1 MSNDK
6 PKIGGE
12 FGEVRANIDVDT
24 LTTYLLKNVKTLRG
38 PIDVKQFKF
47 GQSNPT
53 YFLTDANKTKFV
65 LRKKPAGELISNTA
79 HQIEREYTMLR
90 ALRTHNTNP
99 STPRAQHIPIPA
111 PIILCEDKS
120 IIGTP
125 FYVMEFVDGR
135 IFTDS
140 AMPQVSPQDRR
151 ECWLSAIAALAA
163 LGSISIAD
171 VGLSKFAP
179 PSDYFPR
186 QIKSLSRVSKAQAAV
201 VDLDTKR
208 PIGEIPYYAELM
220 AWYHKHLPDERKT
233 GVRIVHGDYKLDNL
247 IFHPTENRVTAIL
260 DWELCT
266 LGSPLA
272 DLANLTMGWS
282 VRPTDLQIDPNTP
295 FMTGSFKDA
304 PEQQPI
310 ALEELEREYCR
321 LTNQPYP
328 ITEMVFAR
336 SWMLFRLAVI
346 SQGIAARVA
355 RKQASSERA
364 FVHVRAFPLI
374 GGLAKTVIE
383 EADSSFGP
391 QGKL

>member
-1 MSNDK
+1 MSK
-6 PKIGGE
+6 KIGGE
-12 FGEVRANIDVDT
+12 FGEVRANIDVET
-24 LTTYLLKNVKTLRG
+24 LSKYLLKHVKALRG

-90 ALRTHNTNP
+90 ALHTHNTNP
-99 STPRAQHIPIPA
+99 STPRAQYVPVPE

-135 IFTDS
+135 IFTDTT
-140 AMPQVSPQDRR
+140 MPEVSPKDRR

-163 LGSISIAD
+163 LGSISPAA
-171 VGLSKFAP
+171 VGLSTFGP
-179 PSDYFPR
+179 SSDYFPR
-186 QIKSLSRVSKAQAAV
+186 QIKSLSRVSSAQAAV
-201 VDLDTKR
+201 VDLDTKQ
-208 PIGEIPYYAELM
+208 PIGDIPFFAELM
-220 AWYHKHLPDERKT
+220 VWYRKNLPDEKKT
-233 GVRIVHGDYKLDNL
+233 GLRIVHGDYKLDNL
-247 IFHPTENRVTAIL
+247 IFHPTENRVIAIL

-272 DLANLTMGWS
+272 DLANLTMPWAI
-282 VRPTDLQIDPNTP
+282 RTKDMQTDLGQQPLIA
-295 FMTGSFKDA
+295 GFKDA

-310 ALEELEREYCR
+310 PLEDLEREYCR
-321 LTNQPYP
+321 LTHQPYP
-328 ITEMVFAR
+328 ITEMVFAS
-336 SWMLFRLAVI
+336 SWMLFRLSVI

-355 RKQASSERA
+355 RKQASSEQA
-364 FVHVRAFPLI
+364 FMHAKKFPLI
-374 GGLAKTVIE
+374 GKMAKTVIE
-383 EADSSFGP
+383 ETG
-391 QGKL
+391 GKIETQAKL

>member
-1 MSNDK
+1 MSNEK
-6 PKIGGE
+6 KKIGGE

-38 PIDVKQFKF
+38 PIDVKQFQF

-90 ALRTHNTNP
+90 ALHAHNTNP
-99 STPRAQHIPIPA
+99 STPREQHVPVPE

-135 IFTDS
+135 IFTDTTMPEVS
-140 AMPQVSPQDRR
+140 AQVRR

-163 LGSISIAD
+163 LGSVSPAS
-171 VGLSKFAP
+171 VGLSSFGP
-179 PSDYFPR
+179 SSDYFPR
-186 QIKSLSRVSKAQAAV
+186 QIKSLSRVSSAQAAV
-201 VDLDTKR
+201 VDLDTNR
-208 PIGEIPYYAELM
+208 PIGDIPGFAAM
-220 AWYHKHLPDERKT
+220 MGWYRAHLPDEKKT
-233 GVRIVHGDYKLDNL
+233 GLRIVHGDYKLDNL
-247 IFHPTENRVTAIL
+247 IFHPTENRVLAIL

-272 DLANLTMGWS
+272 DLANLTMPWS
-282 VRPTDLQIDPNTP
+282 VRPTDLKIGPETTV
-295 FMTGSFKDA
+295 MSGSFKGA
-304 PEQQPI
+304 PERQPI
-310 ALEELEREYCR
+310 ALEDLEREYCR
-321 LTNQPYP
+321 LTNYPYP

-336 SWMLFRLAVI
+336 SWMMFRLAVI

-364 FVHVRAFPLI
+364 YLHAKAFPLI
-374 GGLAKTVIE
+374 GKVAKNIIE
-383 EADSSFGP
+383 EADARA
-391 QGKL
+391 KL